1 MRSQQEIEKKIEE
14 LHGADLDKMPVD
26 EVEYGMFWLQWV
38 LGKEEHVTRT
48 RQCLST
54 HGAAGYA
61 PGSLALPDG
70 SVRCGACGQI
80 ITNPRKEAIRPDMGR

>member
-1 MRSQQEIEKKIEE
+1 MEYQLNIPKIEVTLE
-14 LHGADLDKMPVD
+14 AKDKKQALKEARKIID
-26 EVEYGMFWLQWV
+26 V
-38 LGKEEHVTRT
+38 LLKNQGYWKEI
-48 RQCLST
+48 QCLST

-80 ITNPRKEAIRPDMGR
+80 IKNARKEAIREDMKRE